1 VWPTQETPTPPTR
14 VVPVKIVVNLPYYRT
29 MIYRE
34 TYALDDKAEVYT
46 RRQARTLGWRKK
58 DVAQSIGVHDERNAS
73 PHAKVFQI
81 LR

>member
-1 VWPTQETPTPPTR
+1 MWPTQETPTPPTR

-34 TYALDDKAEVYT
+34 TYALDDKSEVYT